1 MPPLPRHSCFLS
13 FYSFITFALPK
24 HGAMSRKVSSTI
36 KSGNSFFVS
45 IQEKVSP
52 RSSKTFVVII
62 RTRQILASSNSFTCR
77 KSSVSMAVYPILQR
91 IEEGCIV
98 HHRPH
103 HRDEWFQR
111 LSHGTEK
118 AKVRLVGI
126 HPRLRS
132 KGISSSSHI
141 SIRTMGDAKFGA
153 QRWLGRSI
161 PKSHR
166 PGILLT
172 RRLERHAS
180 RVTIYRRSQ

>member
-1 MPPLPRHSCFLS
+1 VLQTFVPVSITSNGIPHSRGLSSRLGQCTLWMEFMPPLPRHSCFLS

-103 HRDEWFQR
+103 HRDE
-111 LSHGTEK
+111 
-118 AKVRLVGI
+118 
-126 HPRLRS
+126 
-132 KGISSSSHI
+132 
-141 SIRTMGDAKFGA
+141 
-153 QRWLGRSI
+153 
-161 PKSHR
+161 
-166 PGILLT
+166 
-172 RRLERHAS
+172 
-180 RVTIYRRSQ
+180 